1 MNKDL
6 GFTSS
11 VYGFGA
17 GVFFIAYFLL
27 EAPFAN
33 VAGFVGPFIMGW
45 IKDATGSLDGGLPVI
60 ACVCLGAAIG
70 ILCTLYDTIP
80 EQSPYVKAWGGVR
93 VPAPGPAS
101 SH

>member
-70 ILCTLYDTIP
+70 ILCTLYDTTP
-80 EQSPYVKAWGGVR
+80 EQ
-93 VPAPGPAS
+93 
-101 SH
+101 